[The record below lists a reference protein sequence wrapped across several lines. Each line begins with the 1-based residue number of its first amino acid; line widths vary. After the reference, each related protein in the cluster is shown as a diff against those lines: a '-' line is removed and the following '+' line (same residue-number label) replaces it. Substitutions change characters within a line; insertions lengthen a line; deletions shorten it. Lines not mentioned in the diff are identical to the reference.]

1 MTVISFFFFFSL
13 ARSLISIPYCGL
25 VSAMSLVESTS
36 ISTTSTEAEA
46 EGEEEEEGDDD
57 DDDDM
62 EDCHICFCQEKQ
74 Q

>member
-1 MTVISFFFFFSL
+1 MTVISFSSRSL
-13 ARSLISIPYCGL
+13 ARSLISIPYCDL
-25 VSAMSLVESTS
+25 MSAMFLVESTS
-36 ISTTSTEAEA
+36 ISTTSTE
-46 EGEEEEEGDDD
+46 EGEEEGDVDDDD